1 MVGFFIIKV
10 ILVFRILLLIL
21 FYIDIDIDYYDYTN
35 DCTTNKFMLKQLKSL
50 IITHPYMLLNKN
62 MTPLNP
68 QVYAFVK
75 ILSPLRVYTLYG
87 CLFRK
92 SSDTCH
98 LNQSEHNYMNIFG
111 KKLVINK
118 KSLKNIYCSSIL
130 NKATFLCIVRKK

>member
-1 MVGFFIIKV
+1 M
-10 ILVFRILLLIL
+10 
-21 FYIDIDIDYYDYTN
+21 FYIDIDIDYSDYTN

-75 ILSPLRVYTLYG
+75 ILSPLRVCTLYG

-92 SSDTCH
+92 SSDPCH

-118 KSLKNIYCSSIL
+118 KSLKNIYC
-130 NKATFLCIVRKK
+130 

>member
-1 MVGFFIIKV
+1 MKTYGNVKTSVLTSLVMVGFFIINI

-21 FYIDIDIDYYDYTN
+21 FYIDIDIDYSDYTN

-62 MTPLNP
+62 MTPVKP

-92 SSDTCH
+92 CSDTCH
-98 LNQSEHNYMNIFG
+98 LNQSEHNYEHFR

-118 KSLKNIYCSSIL
+118 KSLKNIYC
-130 NKATFLCIVRKK
+130 

>member
-1 MVGFFIIKV
+1 MKSYGNVKTSVLTSLVMVGFFIIKV
-10 ILVFRILLLIL
+10 ILVFRILLLIM
-21 FYIDIDIDYYDYTN
+21 FYIDIDIDYSDYTN

-75 ILSPLRVYTLYG
+75 ILSPLRVYTLYE

-98 LNQSEHNYMNIFG
+98 LNQSEHNYEHF
-111 KKLVINK
+111 
-118 KSLKNIYCSSIL
+118 
-130 NKATFLCIVRKK
+130 RKKTSN